1 MLGAIFKT
9 DAAGELPVLVT
20 QTCNLGLWRTVAR
33 SPVRCGGPYLWSVV
47 CVFVVSCRSTRLGRL
62 RGFRACARIRQVTC
76 SRHKASMS
84 GCEVVSWVGIS
95 KLMGGP
101 GGGGRT
107 GTELDA
113 T

>member
-33 SPVRCGGPYLWSVV
+33 SPVAGVLFIYCFFGLLFV
-47 CVFVVSCRSTRLGRL
+47 CLLCPVDRQGWG
-62 RGFRACARIRQVTC
+62 GFRACARIRQVTC